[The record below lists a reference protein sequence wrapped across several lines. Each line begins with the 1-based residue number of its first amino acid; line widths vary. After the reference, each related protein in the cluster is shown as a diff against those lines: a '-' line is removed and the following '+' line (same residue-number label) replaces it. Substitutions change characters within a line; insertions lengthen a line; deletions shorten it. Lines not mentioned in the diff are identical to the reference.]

1 MGPGVTAPEV
11 PEFARGL
18 SPAFIPVNCLKAT
31 REALCAAQSSL
42 GERAR
47 AGIDVGWVPHWVD
60 RLQALIDQID
70 VHRPLGSNGKHGD
83 LHTSTCGCED
93 R

>member
-1 MGPGVTAPEV
+1 MTAPEV

-18 SPAFIPVNCLKAT
+18 NPAFIPVNSLKAT

-47 AGIDVGWVPHWVD
+47 AGIDVDRVPHWIERV
-60 RLQALIDQID
+60 QALIDQID
-70 VHRPLGSNGKHGD
+70 VHRPLRSNGKHGD
-83 LHTSTCGCED
+83 LHTATCGCD
-93 R
+93 DQP

>member
-1 MGPGVTAPEV
+1 MTAPNV
-11 PEFARGL
+11 PDFARGL
-18 SPAFIPVNCLKAT
+18 NPAFIPVSSLKAT

-47 AGIDVGWVPHWVD
+47 AGIDVDRVPQRVD

-70 VHRPLGSNGKHGD
+70 VHRPLGPAGTHGA